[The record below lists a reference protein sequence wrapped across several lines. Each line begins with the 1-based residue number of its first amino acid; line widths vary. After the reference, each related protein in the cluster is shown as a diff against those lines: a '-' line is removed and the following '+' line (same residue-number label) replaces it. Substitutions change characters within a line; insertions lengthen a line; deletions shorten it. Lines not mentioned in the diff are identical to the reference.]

1 MLYLHRWR
9 YVPSESKVI
18 TIKELY
24 RLEVEDFKFVARIE
38 REYSLLSLTDYVIA
52 LERAGWQV
60 EEIIEE
66 PVDLMRLEIYND
78 PWWLFSP

>member
-1 MLYLHRWR
+1 M
-9 YVPSESKVI
+9 
-18 TIKELY
+18 
-24 RLEVEDFKFVARIE
+24 ARIE